1 MTSCFRVEHMSE
13 ETPERILHFWF
24 GTDTDEAA
32 VAKAQASLWWGK
44 KPEIDRQLADRFG
57 PVVELASSG
66 ALDSWMETPR
76 TALALILLTDQF
88 PRNIYRGTARA
99 FASDSLALAT
109 CLHGLEVGQDQ
120 QLRPL
125 ERVFFYLPLE
135 HSETLADQERSVRL
149 FSTLFQQTPQAQME
163 TFRGYLTYAL
173 RHRRVIERFG
183 RFPHRNA
190 ALGRTST
197 EEEKRFL
204 LEPGSSF

>member
-1 MTSCFRVEHMSE
+1 MIE
-13 ETPERILHFWF
+13 ETPESILNFWF
-24 GTDTDEAA
+24 GTGTDEAA
-32 VAKAQASLWWGK
+32 VAKAQASLWWRK
-44 KPEIDRQLADRFG
+44 KSEIDRQLADRFG
-57 PVVELASSG
+57 PAVELAGSG
-66 ALDSWMETPR
+66 ALASWMETPR

-88 PRNIYRGTARA
+88 PRNIYRGTAQA
-99 FASDSLALAT
+99 FASDRLALAA
-109 CLHGLEVGQDQ
+109 CRHGLEVGQDR

-125 ERVFFYLPLE
+125 ERAFFYLPLE
-135 HSETLADQERSVRL
+135 HSESMADQERSVGL
-149 FSTLFQQTPQAQME
+149 FSALFQQAPQARME

-204 LEPGSSF
+204 REPGSSF